1 MAPQNLKKSW
11 HPSTFHNLEKVWK
24 LEQKNEAERKKIE
37 QLQQELREERSRE
50 DVQRMAVEAG
60 VVK

>member
-1 MAPQNLKKSW
+1 M
-11 HPSTFHNLEKVWK
+11 
-24 LEQKNEAERKKIE
+24 EQKNETERKKIE

-50 DVQRMAVEAG
+50 EVQRMAVEAG